1 MITMHFTYCPNCG
14 NKAIQKKIG
23 DEGMISYCSR
33 CEIPLREIVS
43 SIGVIC
49 AVVNEYNE
57 VVLLRQNNGLETQFV
72 CPTGVL
78 KTSETPEEAVRRI
91 VQKRNGLE
99 TKACQD
105 HIEKSCCRRKN
116 LQCQTVNDDP

>member
-1 MITMHFTYCPNCG
+1 
-14 NKAIQKKIG
+14 
-23 DEGMISYCSR
+23 MISYCSR

-43 SIGVIC
+43 TIGVIC

-91 VQKRNGLE
+91 VQKGIGLDVEWLEFIESYVCQSQNIRMLGYKVYVKKLIYYYCTKPTLQNG
-99 TKACQD
+99 K
-105 HIEKSCCRRKN
+105 I
-116 LQCQTVNDDP
+116 